1 MSDNFLDERQ
11 LSKTDAKEITFLQGL
26 TFLKKNIKFSAIGTV
41 LIFFISILYSFNQ
54 PNIYRSSGIYE
65 IANSGESS
73 SPAETQGLSSIAGA
87 VGVSLGKPASNKAD
101 VIIETVRSKGYLTR
115 LIKIEGVLPK
125 LFATELYDSKT
136 RTLTYDSSIF
146 DGSKW
151 IGQEPSIHQVH
162 KVYSKSLSIR
172 QDNGDGFIY
181 IAFQHQSP
189 AFAKEFLVLVVDQL
203 NATMRSK
210 AASESANSIDF
221 LTAEFLQTNW
231 LEIRN
236 SISSLLQDQ
245 FEIQMLA
252 NVREEYA
259 LKPIESPFEEEEKFA
274 PSRLIIIIWWTLAAF
289 ILMNMIA
296 FLKEAI
302 RNQVEPLSS
311 K

>member
-1 MSDNFLDERQ
+1 MSDNFLDERE
-11 LSKTDAKEITFLQGL
+11 LSKSGTTEITFLQGL
-26 TFLKKNIKFSAIGTV
+26 AFLKKNIKFSAIGTA
-41 LIFFISILYSFNQ
+41 LIFCISILYSFNQ

-101 VIIETVRSKGYLTR
+101 VIIETVRSKGYLNEI
-115 LIKIEGVLPK
+115 LKIEGISPK
-125 LFATELYDSKT
+125 LFATESYDINT
-136 RTLTYDSSIF
+136 QVLTYDSSLF
-146 DGSKW
+146 DGSEW
-151 IGQEPSIHQVH
+151 IGEEPSIHQVH

-181 IAFQHQSP
+181 LSFQHQSP
-189 AFAKEFLVLVVDQL
+189 AFAKEFLVLVVNQL

-221 LTAEFLQTNW
+221 LTAEFMQTNW

-245 FEIQMLA
+245 FETQMLA

-274 PSRLIIIIWWTLAAF
+274 PSRLAIIIWWTLAAF
-289 ILMNMIA
+289 VLMNMIA
-296 FLKEAI
+296 FLKEVI
-302 RNQVEPLSS
+302 RNQAESISS
-311 K
+311 